1 MLLCKKFNVHN
12 YRIDSSIRANDM
24 TAVAGMTSDA
34 FMVSVLPVLNIK
46 HVVIVANQAF
56 FLAMSMI

>member
-1 MLLCKKFNVHN
+1 
-12 YRIDSSIRANDM
+12 M
-24 TAVAGMTSDA
+24 TTVAGMTSDA